1 MPKKE
6 GKMNVTGAVIRL
18 AAAEVLSLFINMT
31 FAGSGSA
38 FIRLICLICT
48 VLILV
53 SVIADFSIRAARR
66 DAKGGEIIKHR
77 QLICSAAAVTALPL
91 ASWIMLV
98 ISAKSGTFEF
108 YGAHKLLNAPFLHF
122 YNLIEPSASAAALSS
137 GELAVMLLPVF
148 VPAAV
153 LAAVYT
159 ASFGKNTE
167 VRG

>member
-1 MPKKE
+1 
-6 GKMNVTGAVIRL
+6 MNVTGAVSRL

-31 FAGSGSA
+31 FAGSGRA

-53 SVIADFSIRAARR
+53 SVIADFSIRAAGR
-66 DAKGGEIIKHR
+66 DAKGGGSIKYM

-98 ISAKSGTFEF
+98 VSEKSGTFDF

-122 YNLIEPSASAAALSS
+122 YNLIEPSASAAALSA
-137 GELAVMLLPVF
+137 GELAAMLLPVF

-153 LAAVYT
+153 LIAAYK
-159 ASFGKNTE
+159 ASFFKNTD

>member
-6 GKMNVTGAVIRL
+6 GKMNVTGAVLRL

-53 SVIADFSIRAARR
+53 SVIADFSVRAAGR
-66 DAKGGEIIKHR
+66 DAKSGGSIRYR
-77 QLICSAAAVTALPL
+77 QLIYSAAAVTALPL

-122 YNLIEPSASAAALSS
+122 YNFIEPSASAAALSA
-137 GELAVMLLPVF
+137 GELAAMLLPVF

-153 LAAVYT
+153 LIAVYK

-167 VRG
+167 VSG

>member
-1 MPKKE
+1 
-6 GKMNVTGAVIRL
+6 MNVTGAVIRL

-38 FIRLICLICT
+38 FIRHICLICT
-48 VLILV
+48 VLILAAV
-53 SVIADFSIRAARR
+53 MADFSIRAAGR
-66 DAKGGEIIKHR
+66 DAKGGGSIRYR

-91 ASWIMLV
+91 ASWIVLAV
-98 ISAKSGTFEF
+98 SAKSGGFDF

-122 YNLIEPSASAAALSS
+122 YNFIEPSASAAALSA

-153 LAAVYT
+153 LIAAYK
-159 ASFGKNTE
+159 ASFFKNTD